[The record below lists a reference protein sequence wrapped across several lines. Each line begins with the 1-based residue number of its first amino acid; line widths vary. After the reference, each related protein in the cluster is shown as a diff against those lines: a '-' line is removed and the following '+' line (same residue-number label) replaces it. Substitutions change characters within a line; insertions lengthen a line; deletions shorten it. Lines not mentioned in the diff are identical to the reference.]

1 MRSKVT
7 NPKPRGTLGEMVL
20 LVDWV
25 LGDLRIHH
33 SAVLAEQL
41 DQLVLR
47 ALLVQLVDV
56 KHPTVVLVLLF

>member
-1 MRSKVT
+1 
-7 NPKPRGTLGEMVL
+7 MVL
-20 LVDWV
+20 LVNWV